1 MKGVLRAPFELSVKL
16 SSFGWIAAED
26 ADCLSWSHLQNSR
39 KDEFQESQI
48 SKTPENQGLLE
59 LVLPILRGFARG
71 SLVITLVSF
80 SRTGKTGA
88 EAEFRQ
94 AGK

>member
-1 MKGVLRAPFELSVKL
+1 MPGDGHGARFD
-16 SSFGWIAAED
+16 GMM
-26 ADCLSWSHLQNSR
+26 SHLQNSR

-71 SLVITLVSF
+71 SDDIADGFLVSAPET
-80 SRTGKTGA
+80 SRRFQSA
-88 EAEFRQ
+88 
-94 AGK
+94 